1 MNQHEY
7 QFSQLL
13 CHYDDEFKV
22 KPYDEQWE
30 LVPQMY
36 LDFTNSKFNDDS
48 KGEYDCIVNYLN
60 ADMHKVSSVANEIVE
75 SIFNMIDT
83 FDKIDADVW
92 ALISKRVGFPVQNKS
107 DYADETKYI
116 KELEHRLDMID
127 DDSRDLRA
135 FIYSNG
141 LSKAFEIPDNFSDI
155 TSDVEGFTYLN
166 NIDIACN
173 LNDDEC
179 LTWKPKKR

>member
-1 MNQHEY
+1 MTYPEFI
-7 QFSQLL
+7 FSQLL
-13 CHYDDEFKV
+13 CVYDDEFKT

-30 LVPQMY
+30 LIPQMY
-36 LDFTNSKFNDDS
+36 LDFMNSNFNDPK
-48 KGEYDCIVNYLN
+48 KGKYDCICNYLN
-60 ADMHKVSSVANEIVE
+60 DGKHKVSAVANEIVE
-75 SIFNMIDT
+75 GIFNMNA
-83 FDKIDADVW
+83 FDNINADVW

-116 KELEHRLDMID
+116 KELEHRIEMIA

-141 LSKAFEIPDNFSDI
+141 LQKKFSTPDEFENI
-155 TSDVEGFTYLN
+155 TSGEEGFTFLN
-166 NIDIACN
+166 NIDIACD

-179 LTWKPKKR
+179 LTWKTKRK